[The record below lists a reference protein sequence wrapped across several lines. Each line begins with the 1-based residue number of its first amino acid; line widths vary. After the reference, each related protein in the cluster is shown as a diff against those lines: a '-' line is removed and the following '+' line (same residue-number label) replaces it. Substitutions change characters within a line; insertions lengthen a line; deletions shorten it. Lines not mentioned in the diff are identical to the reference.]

1 MNLTIR
7 YAVPADTP
15 ILQTLGKSSYYHH
28 FKELW
33 DCPVEL
39 RQFINSEYA
48 PDQLENSLNDPSVT
62 WLIAESDK
70 PVGFAKISWDRPV
83 SGGNH
88 SGALLN
94 KLYFAPGETGKG
106 YGRILF
112 ENSQRLSKKAC
123 YMYSENVFRHR
134 GKCRRCETEPQN
146 QRSRAGESAF
156 RDHSGQHKDDYK
168 TTDSPFILFSTHNVY
183 YVKLNL

>member
-1 MNLTIR
+1 MLCVNLNLSRFRRVYELDHTLCCTCR
-7 YAVPADTP
+7 YPDIANAGEV
-15 ILQTLGKSSYYHH
+15 SYYHH

-39 RQFINSEYA
+39 RQFIDSEYA

-112 ENSQRLSKKAC
+112 EKAIEIARHKEQHFFWLQVLKGNDSGRRF
-123 YMYSENVFRHR
+123 YESLGMQHLADEEFTTPKQKSVLHVF
-134 GKCRRCETEPQN
+134 GKC
-146 QRSRAGESAF
+146 
-156 RDHSGQHKDDYK
+156 
-168 TTDSPFILFSTHNVY
+168 I
-183 YVKLNL
+183 

>member
-83 SGGNH
+83 SGGNV
-88 SGALLN
+88 
-94 KLYFAPGETGKG
+94 K
-106 YGRILF
+106 
-112 ENSQRLSKKAC
+112 
-123 YMYSENVFRHR
+123 
-134 GKCRRCETEPQN
+134 
-146 QRSRAGESAF
+146 GESDVHVR
-156 RDHSGQHKDDYK
+156 RDF
-168 TTDSPFILFSTHNVY
+168 PFLARQISHWISSATRR
-183 YVKLNL
+183 

>member
-7 YAVPADTP
+7 YAVPADALT
-15 ILQTLGKSSYYHH
+15 LQTLGKLSYYYH

-39 RQFINSEYA
+39 RQFIDSEYA

-70 PVGFAKISWDRPV
+70 PIGFAKISWDRPV

-112 ENSQRLSKKAC
+112 EKAIEIARHKEQHFFWLQVLKGNDSGRRF
-123 YMYSENVFRHR
+123 YESLGMQHLADEEFTTPKQKSVLHVF
-134 GKCRRCETEPQN
+134 GKC
-146 QRSRAGESAF
+146 
-156 RDHSGQHKDDYK
+156 
-168 TTDSPFILFSTHNVY
+168 I
-183 YVKLNL
+183 

>member
-39 RQFINSEYA
+39 RQFIDSEYA
-48 PDQLENSLNDPSVT
+48 PDQL
-62 WLIAESDK
+62 
-70 PVGFAKISWDRPV
+70 
-83 SGGNH
+83 
-88 SGALLN
+88 
-94 KLYFAPGETGKG
+94 
-106 YGRILF
+106 
-112 ENSQRLSKKAC
+112 KKAC

-134 GKCRRCETEPQN
+134 GKCRSCETEPQN

-168 TTDSPFILFSTHNVY
+168 TTDFPFILFSAHNVY

>member
-15 ILQTLGKSSYYHH
+15 TLQTLGKSSYYHH

-39 RQFINSEYA
+39 RQFIDSEYA
-48 PDQLENSLNDPSVT
+48 PDQLENSLNDQSVT

-112 ENSQRLSKKAC
+112 EKAIEIARHKEQHFFWLQVLKGNDSGRRF
-123 YMYSENVFRHR
+123 YESLGMQHLADEEFTTPKQKSVLHVF
-134 GKCRRCETEPQN
+134 GKC
-146 QRSRAGESAF
+146 
-156 RDHSGQHKDDYK
+156 
-168 TTDSPFILFSTHNVY
+168 I
-183 YVKLNL
+183 